1 MAVSS
6 KVSQSLNGRLWNAL
20 SAWTIRN
27 SGYQKLGIGPYI
39 MLFMVVCMSQNS
51 C

>member
-6 KVSQSLNGRLWNAL
+6 KVSQSLSGRLWNAL

-27 SGYQKLGIGPYI
+27 SGYQKLGGSIYY
-39 MLFMVVCMSQNS
+39 VVFPFISGITWG
-51 C
+51 